1 MLHRIAQLA
10 FAFGIVALAWRFGGK
25 GSKALSTEAPW
36 PPGRDILNDQEVRS
50 RLPAVDWFTV
60 TDVARALQ
68 NAPAWRKPSGS
79 AGRDARTL
87 IERWVRER
95 IVRFDRFGPSRRPF
109 YRFV

>member
-1 MLHRIAQLA
+1 MFHRIARIAFEFGLLA
-10 FAFGIVALAWRFGGK
+10 LFWK
-25 GSKALSTEAPW
+25 PGSKDSEAPSAEAPW
-36 PPGRDILNDQEVRS
+36 PPGRDILNDQEVRR
-50 RLPAVDWFTV
+50 RLPSVDWFTM

-87 IERWVRER
+87 IDRWVRER

-109 YRFV
+109 YRFA